1 MFFWWPLN
9 HQKSM
14 SVEQKLS
21 WTLQPDALPP
31 WYNNSL
37 SGSTGVV
44 ALDNL
49 PWSVLD
55 LPPFDIIVWFIFHCL
70 CCDFLCARHHDCT
83 VFLLIFFHFYFPEFV
98 IFFFLYAHLVW
109 LSMICLFCSHC
120 DFYGLYSVL
129 LLSCVI
135 RSVLSIDDTPVCRWE
150 NLSADDF
157 NNLGFS

>member
-98 IFFFLYAHLVW
+98 IFFFVCTSCLAVYDMFVLLTLRLLWLVFSIIVK
-109 LSMICLFCSHC
+109 LCDTFCSQYWWYTC
-120 DFYGLYSVL
+120 LQVRKLKCWWF
-129 LLSCVI
+129 
-135 RSVLSIDDTPVCRWE
+135 
-150 NLSADDF
+150 
-157 NNLGFS
+157 

>member
-49 PWSVLD
+49 PWFTSLWHNCLIYLSLFVLWFSVCPPSWLYSIFVDFLSFLFSRVCD
-55 LPPFDIIVWFIFHCL
+55 LFFFVCTSCLAVYDMFVLLTLRLLWLVFSIIVKL
-70 CCDFLCARHHDCT
+70 CDT
-83 VFLLIFFHFYFPEFV
+83 
-98 IFFFLYAHLVW
+98 
-109 LSMICLFCSHC
+109 FCSQYWWYTC
-120 DFYGLYSVL
+120 LQVRKLECWWF
-129 LLSCVI
+129 
-135 RSVLSIDDTPVCRWE
+135 
-150 NLSADDF
+150 
-157 NNLGFS
+157 

>member
-14 SVEQKLS
+14 SVEQRLS

-55 LPPFDIIVWFIFHCL
+55 LPPFDIIVKFIFHCL

-98 IFFFLYAHLVW
+98 IFFFFVCTSCLAVYDMFVLLTLRLLWLVFSIIVK
-109 LSMICLFCSHC
+109 LCDMFCSQYWWYTC
-120 DFYGLYSVL
+120 LQVRKLKCWWF
-129 LLSCVI
+129 
-135 RSVLSIDDTPVCRWE
+135 
-150 NLSADDF
+150 
-157 NNLGFS
+157 

>member
-55 LPPFDIIVWFIFHCL
+55 LPPFDIIVYFIFHCL

-98 IFFFLYAHLVW
+98 IFFFCMHILFGCLWYVCFAHIAT
-109 LSMICLFCSHC
+109 SMACIQYYC
-120 DFYGLYSVL
+120 
-129 LLSCVI
+129 
-135 RSVLSIDDTPVCRWE
+135 
-150 NLSADDF
+150 
-157 NNLGFS
+157 